1 MPKSVKIEKEKIIQA
16 AFEMVK
22 AQGEGALN
30 ARLLAKCLGCSTQPI
45 FSNFSTMEE
54 IKKEVIIRA
63 EKLYDEYTAAEM
75 QRTDIPSYKSSGMAY
90 IRFARQEKELFKLLF
105 MRDRTKE
112 IIPSIEILKPI
123 VDIIVKTTGLSE
135 KQAYL
140 LHLEMWIYVHGIATM
155 VATAYLEWDENT
167 VSGMLTDVYQGV
179 KERFLK
185 GEKNVSD

>member
-1 MPKSVKIEKEKIIQA
+1 MPKSVKIEKEKIIET

-30 ARLLAKCLGCSTQPI
+30 ARSLAKALGCSTQPI
-45 FSNFSTMEE
+45 FSNFSCMED
-54 IKKEVIIRA
+54 IKKEVITRA
-63 EKLYDEYTAAEM
+63 ENLHETYTAEEM
-75 QRTDIPSYKSSGMAY
+75 QRTDIPLYKSSGLAY

-112 IIPSIEILKPI
+112 IIPPIEVLKPI

-155 VATAYLEWDENT
+155 VATAYLDWDENT
-167 VSGMLTDVYQGV
+167 VSNMMSDVYQGV